1 MLKTFGF
8 KEAGCFKINQ
18 GKIGRIEFVA
28 DYTLNYKK
36 PGVYIIFE
44 NNEIKYVGECGD
56 FAKRMKNYE
65 KPPRG
70 AKTSERIN
78 ELIRKSIIRGNKIS
92 VCFLDEELTTKLT
105 LKLFK
110 DKDKILVLEKPDRK
124 LIERVFITK
133 FKPEWNKK

>member
-1 MLKTFGF
+1 
-8 KEAGCFKINQ
+8 
-18 GKIGRIEFVA
+18 
-28 DYTLNYKK
+28 
-36 PGVYIIFE
+36 
-44 NNEIKYVGECGD
+44 
-56 FAKRMKNYE
+56 MKNYE

-78 ELIRKSIIRGNKIS
+78 ELIRRSIIRGNKIS